1 MRYVVELE
9 TRARREFFNLATDVQ
24 EAIADVIDSL
34 EINPR
39 PPGAKALTGRRG
51 YRVRKGHSR
60 VLYTVD
66 DRART
71 VRIYRIGHRRDVY
84 RGR

>member
-1 MRYVVELE
+1 MS
-9 TRARREFFNLATDVQ
+9 D
-24 EAIADVIDSL
+24 
-34 EINPR
+34 

-51 YRVRKGHSR
+51 HRVGKGHYR

-71 VRIYRIGHRRDVY
+71 VRIYRIGHRLVPSPIPFAV
-84 RGR
+84 